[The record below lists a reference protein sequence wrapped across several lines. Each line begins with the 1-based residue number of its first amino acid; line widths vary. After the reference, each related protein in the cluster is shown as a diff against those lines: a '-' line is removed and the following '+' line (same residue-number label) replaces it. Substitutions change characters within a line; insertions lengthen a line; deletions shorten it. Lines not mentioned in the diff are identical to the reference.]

1 MESPERIAKLE
12 AQVESI
18 KEDVSE
24 VKNDIRELHS
34 RLTTQT
40 REIVDKMDDMQT
52 RLEHK
57 MTAQGEQSAS
67 QHKAIQEEI
76 RSDLEAISSRVS
88 ELEKW
93 KWYVIGASAVIGYLL
108 ANIAQLAKFFS

>member
-1 MESPERIAKLE
+1 MDQERIAKLE

-18 KEDVSE
+18 KEDVKE
-24 VKNDIRELHS
+24 VRDDIKELHS
-34 RLTTQT
+34 RITTQT

-57 MTAQGEQSAS
+57 MNAQAEVSAT

-76 RSDLEAISSRVS
+76 RKDVEKIESRVTA
-88 ELEKW
+88 LEKW
-93 KWYVIGASAVIGYLL
+93 KWYIMGGAVAIGYIIGHIDFFAKLL
-108 ANIAQLAKFFS
+108 K